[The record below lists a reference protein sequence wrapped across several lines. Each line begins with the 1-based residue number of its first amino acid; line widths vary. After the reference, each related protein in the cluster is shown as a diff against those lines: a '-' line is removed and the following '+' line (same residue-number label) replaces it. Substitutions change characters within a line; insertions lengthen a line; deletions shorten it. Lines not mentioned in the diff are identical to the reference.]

1 MEKLNKMDFKK
12 ESNNIVDDVEEI
24 SQKSITTRSEE
35 KMVKILSMLTE
46 ITKCR
51 DTTDLLELQSE
62 QSVVQDQ
69 KAKRTRI
76 KNTYTKSKA

>member
-1 MEKLNKMDFKK
+1 M
-12 ESNNIVDDVEEI
+12 VE
-24 SQKSITTRSEE
+24 
-35 KMVKILSMLTE
+35 ILSMLTE
-46 ITKCR
+46 IIKCR

>member
-1 MEKLNKMDFKK
+1 M
-12 ESNNIVDDVEEI
+12 VE
-24 SQKSITTRSEE
+24 
-35 KMVKILSMLTE
+35 ILSMLTE

-76 KNTYTKSKA
+76 KNTYTKSNA